1 METKEKGKA
10 IIGIAMAA
18 IMLASVF
25 AAMVPMGSAG
35 TGDKNEIVPD
45 TQGVQVII
53 GQILSF
59 SGDDHLK
66 SIIGISPDD
75 VEDLIIG
82 TATDDFDST
91 LFPQAGTYFVDQD
104 GDAAKDDNETSLSV
118 IELTF
123 ELKLVSPGTTNE
135 ITSTTEGKEVEI
147 KLTTNIPDAANGT
160 IKLRWVDGDQ
170 EITVDGAGNPLEGL
184 EMSAI
189 KGFTINTADF
199 DKGEYEVYIKTDKNE
214 ADGLDESTDTVEFTI
229 YKEEI
234 VLEADNEEPTIDE
247 DVKFTVQAPPETL
260 ITIESDEP
268 GISTMKIGRGDIPAG
283 TYVWDGDVFKHD
295 TYDPKTDENGKF
307 VFFMEFTDDK
317 KVTITVKNGTMDID
331 GEVDIDVRALE
342 AELDVPRTV
351 VIGKDIEIEG
361 TSNTGTD
368 VDIYIEGI
376 LVAEGVDIDD
386 GEFSKDIKTGTY
398 AAEGLDDLKM
408 EGSVKIE
415 IVVDG
420 PGGTIGVTELDDTK
434 DADYDVADTAVVRLV
449 SGELT
454 AEQAD
459 DVITTDD
466 EDYTILGTAEGVDDV
481 DVIIFGPKGGSQIL
495 TADGGGFESVDVED
509 DDTFEEDI
517 YTTDDDTDTGTYTTV
532 IVSVGRDG
540 VYGDG
545 ELEPG
550 DLVAEYEDDFTG
562 KTASQILSM
571 LASDLWDAPGSDDLF
586 FILTFKIENAWIAF
600 DPIEAVA
607 VGEPINAT
615 GATNR
620 ADGTD
625 ILVTIEGPSDL
636 LPESVDVV
644 DGTFSVSIDTEDA
657 KEGTYTLEA
666 DDGDGNTDTATVVIG
681 EAAPEPTPTAEPTA
695 EPTAT
700 PVPTPEPTA
709 EPAAEPTAT
718 PTEEPG
724 FEAVFAIAGLLSIAY
739 LVLRRRK

>member
-1 METKEKGKA
+1 METKGKGKA

-18 IMLASVF
+18 IILASVF
-25 AAMVPMGSAG
+25 AVMVPMGSAG

-45 TQGVQVII
+45 KQGVQVII

-104 GDAAKDDNETSLSV
+104 GDAAKDDNETSVSV

-268 GISTMKIGRGDIPAG
+268 GVSTMKIGRGDIPAG

-317 KVTITVKNGTMDID
+317 KVTITVKNGTMVID
-331 GEVDIDVRALE
+331 GEVDIDVKELV

-361 TSNTGTD
+361 TSNTGEE
-368 VDIYIEGI
+368 VDIYIEGQ
-376 LVAEGVDIDD
+376 LVAAKVDIDD
-386 GEFSKDIKTGTY
+386 GEFSKDIKTGTD
-398 AAEGLDDLKM
+398 ADIDDLKM
-408 EGSVKIE
+408 EGSVKVE

-420 PGGTIGVTELDDTK
+420 PGNVGDIDDLP
-434 DADYDVADTAVVRLV
+434 DEYDVADTAVVRLV

-459 DVITTDD
+459 DVLTTDD
-466 EDYTILGTAEGVDDV
+466 EDYTILGTAEGVGDIDV
-481 DVIIFGPKGGSQIL
+481 LIFGPKGGSQIL
-495 TADGGGFESVDVED
+495 TAEGDGFESVDVED
-509 DDTFEEDI
+509 DDSFEDDI
-517 YTTDDDTDTGTYTTV
+517 ITTDEDTDTGTYTTV

-550 DLVAEYEDDFTG
+550 DLVVEYKDDFTG
-562 KTASQILSM
+562 KTASQILSI

-586 FILTFKIENAWIAF
+586 FILSFKIENAWLAF

-615 GATNR
+615 GTTNR

-625 ILVTIEGPSDL
+625 VLVTIEGPSDL
-636 LPESVDVV
+636 LPDSVDVE
-644 DGTFSVSIDTEDA
+644 DGTFSVSIDTEGA

-666 DDGDGNTDTATVVIG
+666 DDGDGNTDTITVVIG
-681 EAAPEPTPTAEPTA
+681 EAAPEPTPTVEPTVEPTATAIPTAVPTA
-695 EPTAT
+695 EPA
-700 PVPTPEPTA
+700 A

-718 PTEEPG
+718 PEEPG
-724 FEAVFAIAGLLSIAY
+724 FEAVFAIAGLLAIAY